1 MASTL
6 FTTVSVAIAV
16 LAGAAVMIGLWWSSR
31 TSESY
36 ASPRAEAMRAL
47 AVIIFLVATGVSL
60 L

>member
-6 FTTVSVAIAV
+6 FQTVSLVIAV
-16 LAGAAVMIGLWWSSR
+16 LAGAAVMIGIWWSSR
-31 TSESY
+31 TGDSH
-36 ASPRAEAMRAL
+36 ANPRAEAMRAL